1 MMLTLNKFAVIID
14 AEQEVESG
22 SIYMDKIN
30 VVQSYYAF
38 DFRCFWK
45 VFYCTIDL
53 LFYAH
58 NTVW

>member
-38 DFRCFWK
+38 DFRCF
-45 VFYCTIDL
+45 
-53 LFYAH
+53 
-58 NTVW
+58 